1 MSIFILTNV
10 FPGVTTVLSITT
22 IGFGGGRAA
31 LPKVSYP
38 TALDWFII
46 VCFVFVFGA
55 IVEYAYINFVDT
67 VTAEIKR
74 ILEERKKKKELE
86 EEEKVWYSLLKL
98 CYIFKTIFIN

>member
-1 MSIFILTNV
+1 MSVLIFADV

-86 EEEKVWYSLLKL
+86 EEEKVW
-98 CYIFKTIFIN
+98 

>member
-1 MSIFILTNV
+1 MSVLIRMF

-67 VTAEIKR
+67 DTAEIKR

-86 EEEKVWYSLLKL
+86 EEEKVW
-98 CYIFKTIFIN
+98 